1 MEQYCS
7 KEPDF
12 SFQEIINIIDLFFF
26 LFFKKANWKHVQ
38 S

>member
-26 LFFKKANWKHVQ
+26 LKKANWKHVQ

>member
-1 MEQYCS
+1 MGQRRS
-7 KEPDF
+7 KET

-26 LFFKKANWKHVQ
+26 LFLEKANWKRVR